1 MVERKTGRRMSVA
14 RQILLLQLALL
25 ALVIGVGAALA
36 VVDERRDSDDA
47 IRRQVSSIAQTL
59 ALSDSTAAALTSP
72 DPTAI
77 LQPQTEKIR
86 QATGVD
92 FIVVMAPDRT
102 RFTHTSPEL
111 IGQLFTGNIDR
122 ALAGVTFTE
131 TYAGSLGPSIRAV
144 TPVYDSGGT
153 LVGLVSA
160 GVTREQI
167 SKQFAQS
174 VPVILFVAGG
184 GLLAALLSSLLV
196 SRRIRRQTLGMAPDE
211 LRTMYEHH
219 DAVLH
224 SIGEGLVVIGRGRS
238 RDARVDIVNDEARR
252 LLDLPDGPVPLSSIP
267 ETMRVDD
274 ASPAKDQVHLTD
286 KRVLVVNQHPVE
298 WEGNRIGTVLTIR
311 DHTELQNVLGELDS
325 VRSFAESLRS
335 QAHESANRLHTIIT
349 MVELGRNDDAVAFAT
364 NELRVSQQLIDRLM
378 NAVHEPALAAL
389 LLGKMSEA
397 AERGVDLTIT
407 EDTALGPVPSLNAR
421 ELVTLVGNLV
431 DNAID
436 ASRASES
443 PWVEVTVMEEDSMMV
458 VAVADSGPGMTPEAL
473 EKAKGRGYSTKSG
486 SRGLGLALVSQV
498 VKRHGGTLTSEPAMG
513 SMLVVLD
520 DEPLI
525 AQAHRS
531 YVERVPEFVVH
542 GVVHSGNAAVR
553 AVTAANATD
562 QPIDLVLLDI
572 GLPDASG
579 LDVAS
584 ALGGLRPSPDIIAV
598 TSARDLEVVRSAVA
612 RGIVLY
618 LLKPFTFAAFR
629 DKLERY
635 LEYRAALPAGE
646 SAVSQHDID
655 RAMSALRTSDD
666 RAAAP
671 KGFASQTLGLVAA
684 SVRDSE

>member
-14 RQILLLQLALL
+14 RQILILQLALL

-122 ALAGVTFTE
+122 ALAGATFTE

-238 RDARVDIVNDEARR
+238 NDARVDIVNDEARR
-252 LLDLPDGPVPLSSIP
+252 LLDLPEGPVPLSSIP

-397 AERGVDLTIT
+397 TERGVDLTIT

-513 SMLVVLD
+513 SMLVVRI
-520 DEPLI
+520 PL
-525 AQAHRS
+525 
-531 YVERVPEFVVH
+531 
-542 GVVHSGNAAVR
+542 
-553 AVTAANATD
+553 
-562 QPIDLVLLDI
+562 
-572 GLPDASG
+572 
-579 LDVAS
+579 
-584 ALGGLRPSPDIIAV
+584 
-598 TSARDLEVVRSAVA
+598 
-612 RGIVLY
+612 RGAET
-618 LLKPFTFAAFR
+618 PR
-629 DKLERY
+629 
-635 LEYRAALPAGE
+635 
-646 SAVSQHDID
+646 
-655 RAMSALRTSDD
+655 
-666 RAAAP
+666 
-671 KGFASQTLGLVAA
+671 
-684 SVRDSE
+684 